1 MVLFHGTSDESVKSI
16 YKFGFNR
23 SLCGKNGKNKI
34 RCFKLNS
41 KTLDWI
47 IFTNDVIGTAYG
59 QGVYFA
65 VNSQYS
71 DGYAGITAG
80 SFKIMF
86 RVRILAGE
94 STVGNSSM
102 REPPKKKNGEP
113 YDSTTDAGK
122 TIYVCYHDNQC
133 YPEYIITYA

>member
-1 MVLFHGTSDESVKSI
+1 MK
-16 YKFGFNR
+16 
-23 SLCGKNGKNKI
+23 
-34 RCFKLNS
+34 
-41 KTLDWI
+41 
-47 IFTNDVIGTAYG
+47 GTAYG

-71 DGYAGITAG
+71 DGYAKSTLGDL
-80 SFKIMF
+80 KIMF

-102 REPPKKKNGEP
+102 KEPPKKANGEP
-113 YDSTTDAGK
+113 YDSTTDSRK

-133 YPEYIITYA
+133 YPEYIINYA